1 MEQVGKNLVEALTEI
16 HTHMVE
22 ALKSAE
28 NREQGAQAAL
38 KIYYENEQLITE
50 VGAALTDII
59 DLGTLLEKGLEQM
72 REQRAKREARAVT
85 MRGHGTTVVKLVPC
99 GKHCSGCPHGPYAY
113 RVTKVNGKQVWKY
126 LGKA

>member
-1 MEQVGKNLVEALTEI
+1 MEQVGKNLAAE
-16 HTHMVE
+16 
-22 ALKSAE
+22 LKGVYNAMRAAYGQAD
-28 NREQGAQAAL
+28 NKEQGAEAALQIFRENDALLYEVQAAMDEIMDF
-38 KIYYENEQLITE
+38 KE
-50 VGAALTDII
+50 
-59 DLGTLLEKGLEQM
+59 LLEKGLEAL

-113 RVTKVNGKQVWKY
+113 RVTKVNGKQVWEY